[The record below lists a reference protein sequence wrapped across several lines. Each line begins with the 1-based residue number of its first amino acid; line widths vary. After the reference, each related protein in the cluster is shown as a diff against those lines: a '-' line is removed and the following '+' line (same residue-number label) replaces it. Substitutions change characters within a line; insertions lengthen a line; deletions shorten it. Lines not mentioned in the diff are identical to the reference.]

1 MSLPSPLETAV
12 IILFS
17 HSLYLIL
24 LKEPNQEHDLV
35 PKPSNIT
42 IKLPKK
48 KPEQFVPPV
57 MQQQQQQ
64 PEAVIPP
71 QYDAPLVRGR
81 FGNSAEDSI
90 RSTTDRP
97 PRKSRFS
104 DVPDSSLEPEVG
116 KR

>member
-1 MSLPSPLETAV
+1 M
-12 IILFS
+12 
-17 HSLYLIL
+17 
-24 LKEPNQEHDLV
+24 